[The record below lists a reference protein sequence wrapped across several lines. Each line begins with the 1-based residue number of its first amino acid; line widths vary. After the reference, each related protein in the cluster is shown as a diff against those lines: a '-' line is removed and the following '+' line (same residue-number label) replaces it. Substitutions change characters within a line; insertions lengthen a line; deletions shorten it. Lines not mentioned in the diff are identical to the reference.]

1 MDIISFRKCSPDMI
15 LVPTQTRKYLL
26 NDGQHINVVR
36 RYSGEKKKKSTE
48 KVRWECVCLAA
59 ACSLQT
65 NRKVESLRKL
75 ARQEFL
81 SLHPQESQHR
91 LARGDAEPGRCHT
104 ARFVLLLT
112 FTRNLQFPCCHSPG
126 FIYRRPRELIQ

>member
-1 MDIISFRKCSPDMI
+1 MDIISFRKRSPDMI

-26 NDGQHINVVR
+26 NDGRHINVYVVIR
-36 RYSGEKKKKSTE
+36 GKKNPLKKS
-48 KVRWECVCLAA
+48 ECVCLAT

-104 ARFVLLLT
+104 ACFVLLFT